1 MRSRLTAFGLLV
13 ASNAAATPPVIDREP
28 ELGRAAPLVIATDGQ
43 PPPPPPSWPRP
54 ERRRWHQG
62 VALGVGFGAAFVE
75 GVEQG
80 YWARIDAGAYDIQHR
95 RRGFIGGMLTGL
107 EGWRANGEAWG
118 ASLPL
123 ILFLG
128 IQSDA
133 FFSTLGGGFDVVL
146 VDRVDQT
153 TGYGFFAPEADLKL
167 GFDLE
172 GVRFLANA
180 RAGYHWQLG
189 ADDRGSLRFGGEIQL
204 TTD

>member
-1 MRSRLTAFGLLV
+1 MKRWPVGVCLLV
-13 ASNAAATPPVIDREP
+13 SPSAGAESGALEP
-28 ELGRAAPLVIATDGQ
+28 RRAAPLVMATDGEQ
-43 PPPPPPSWPRP
+43 PAPPPRWTPPEP
-54 ERRRWHQG
+54 RRWHDG
-62 VALGVGFGAAFVE
+62 VALGVGFGPAFVE

-80 YWARIDAGAYDIQHR
+80 YWARVDAGAYDIQHR

-123 ILFLG
+123 ILFIG

-133 FFSTLGGGFDVVL
+133 FFTTLGGGFDLLL
-146 VDRVDQT
+146 VDRVEQA
-153 TGYGFFAPEADLKL
+153 TGYGFFTPEADLKL

-180 RAGYHWQLG
+180 RAGYHWQLR
-189 ADDRGSLRFGGEIQL
+189 ADDRGSLRFGGEVQL

>member
-1 MRSRLTAFGLLV
+1 MRRWPVGVLLLA
-13 ASNAAATPPVIDREP
+13 ASSAGAEESALEP
-28 ELGRAAPLVIATDGQ
+28 RQRAPLVIATDGE
-43 PPPPPPSWPRP
+43 PPPSRPPSWPRP
-54 ERRRWHQG
+54 EPRRWHDG
-62 VALGVGFGAAFVE
+62 VALGVGFGAAHVE

-107 EGWRANGEAWG
+107 EGWRASGEAWG

-133 FFSTLGGGFDVVL
+133 FFTTLGGGFDLLL
-146 VDRVDQT
+146 VDRVEQA
-153 TGYGFFAPEADLKL
+153 TGYGFFTPEADLKL

-180 RAGYHWQLG
+180 RAGYHWQLR
-189 ADDRGSLRFGGEIQL
+189 AEDRGSLRLGGEIQL